1 MSRREENQEIRFSV
15 FFNLQAGIFEFGIKS
30 KFVRLVIQKPTFCD
44 QLGYC
49 KYFSS
54 KMGQEK
60 RDFQNLCV
68 FVNFEVMLCARI
80 KSQCLYFMGNFV
92 LNRMLF
98 DFFKQTVQN
107 PRKVK
112 ITEPKLLKHV
122 RGTQK
127 VGQGAEPWVF
137 FGQSMFFRLRA
148 SPETISN
155 QKQTP
160 AKKVIIKIFFG
171 LV

>member
-1 MSRREENQEIRFSV
+1 MKKKSISMSRREENQEIRFSV
-15 FFNLQAGIFEFGIKS
+15 FFNLQAGIFEFDIKS

-112 ITEPKLLKHV
+112 ITEYKLLILRV
-122 RGTQK
+122 ILC
-127 VGQGAEPWVF
+127 
-137 FGQSMFFRLRA
+137 QSMFFKL
-148 SPETISN
+148 N
-155 QKQTP
+155 QKQTGT
-160 AKKVIIKIFFG
+160 KKVIINFFFN